1 MSSTVDPLGGATAGE
16 TPLQAKWTYEPAGTR
31 HLGII
36 DLGSNTARLV
46 IFGYVPGVYFRIED
60 VVRERVRL
68 SEGMSETPVLRAEPI
83 KRALATLKL
92 FKQHCQTNEVTDIIC
107 VATAATR
114 DAENGASFLARV
126 QAETGLTPRVLSGE
140 EEGYYGYLAAV
151 NSLIFQ
157 AGVVVDIG
165 GGSVEIT
172 QVADRRFQQA
182 RSLPLGAVRLTERFL
197 KSDPVKKG
205 EFNALTE
212 YLREQLGK
220 VEGLGGPALVGMGGT
235 IRALAK
241 MDRAVRAYP
250 DHLHGHVLTRV
261 TVDRLVEQVRSLPV
275 NRRSNLS
282 GLSADRADVILGGAV
297 VLQTIMDLGGF
308 DACTVSNQ
316 GIREGL
322 FYARFLAPADPPLL
336 EDIREFGVQNGV
348 YLYGGNRA
356 HFQRTRDLA
365 LSLFDQLTEL
375 HGYGTFERDLL
386 SAAAWLHDV
395 GIIVDYW
402 EHHLHSAYIILNAPL
417 PGWTPREIT
426 LIALLARNHRKGGI
440 TLEGLEGMLE
450 AGDAERVEKLASLLR
465 LAEYLERGKTGV
477 VEAVRVHQ
485 GGDWVQIEALTNGD
499 ASIEIWEANRNSDLF
514 RKAFGRTVE
523 IVEGVA

>member
-1 MSSTVDPLGGATAGE
+1 M
-16 TPLQAKWTYEPAGTR
+16 QAKWTYEPAGTR

-46 IFGYVPGVYFRIED
+46 IFGYVPGQYFRIED

-68 SEGMSETPVLRAEPI
+68 SEGMGESGVLRAEPI

-92 FKQHCQTNEVTDIIC
+92 FKLHCDTEGVADIIC

-126 QAETGLTPRVLSGE
+126 QAETGLTPRILSGE
-140 EEGYYGYLAAV
+140 EEAYYGYLAAV
-151 NSLIFQ
+151 NSLTFGD
-157 AGVVVDIG
+157 GVVIDIG

-172 QVADRRFQQA
+172 QVAERRLLRGQ
-182 RSLPLGAVRLTERFL
+182 SLPLGAVRLTERFL

-205 EFNALTE
+205 EFNALVD
-212 YLREQLGK
+212 YLRAQLGQ
-220 VEGLGGPALVGMGGT
+220 VEGLGGAALVGMGGT

-241 MDRAVRAYP
+241 MDRASQNRP
-250 DHLHGHVLTRV
+250 DHLHGHRLTRA
-261 TVDRLVEQVRSLPV
+261 TVDRLVDQVRALPV
-275 NRRSNLS
+275 ARRSNLT

-297 VLQTIMDLGGF
+297 GLQTIMALGGF

-322 FYARFLAPADPPLL
+322 FYERFLAPADPPLL
-336 EDIREFGVQNGV
+336 DDIREFGVQNV
-348 YLYGGNRA
+348 MRLYGGNRG

-375 HGYGTFERDLL
+375 HGYGQFERDVLG
-386 SAAAWLHDV
+386 AAAWLHDV
-395 GIIVDYW
+395 GVSVDYW
-402 EHHLHSAYIILNAPL
+402 EHHLHSAYIILNVPL
-417 PGWTPREIT
+417 PGWSPREIA

-440 TLEGLEGMLE
+440 SLEGLEGALE
-450 AGDAERVEKLASLLR
+450 AGDADRVEQLASLLR

-485 GGDWVQIEALTNGD
+485 GSDWVQIEALTNGD
-499 ASIEIWEANRNSDLF
+499 ASIEIWEANRNADLF
-514 RKAFGRTVE
+514 HKAFARTVE